1 MKKFLSL
8 VLALVMTM
16 SLVTVSAGAKD
27 FTDSSKITYK
37 EAVDVMFAVKV
48 IDGYTDGSFNPSAT
62 LTRGAAAK
70 IICNLIL
77 GPTTASALVADAAPY
92 KDVPTNHTFAGYI
105 AYCQKTGIISGYA
118 DGTFKPANSLT
129 GYAFMKMLLGALGYK
144 AENEGYTGANW
155 SINVAKRALNV
166 GLSDDLVCDFNG
178 VKAVNREEACLYAFN
193 TLKATMVEYEKN
205 STVTVGN
212 ITIKDTSDAKEM
224 TNTAKTDGNI
234 DKDGKMQFAEKYFT
248 DLRLNDNATD
258 PFMRPANQWK
268 IKSEEIGTYA
278 QTPDLTYTAAVKS
291 SAIYKDLALGDAIE
305 KKNVSVYVD
314 GESADAYAI
323 RKNDN
328 DTEFGGNGVLT
339 EVFYD
344 KNDDSVVIT
353 EVMTYFGQ
361 INKTVK
367 ATSTADAYVE
377 VLTGDAAADNVKK
390 NTAANS
396 TEKYETNETF
406 EDDAYVLYTFSVK
419 EDEIQSVELA
429 KSVAGTVT
437 KVENDKKVDASKNK
451 NVTING
457 ETYKAS
463 ATMANEILDKVSP
476 KNDYTLYL
484 DSYGYGIFVEE
495 EEYVSTDFAL
505 LKDYRDKNSFDTN
518 RALLVLADGTEKIV
532 DTAKNYKKAGSD
544 HLDIGTI
551 VTYKVNDANE
561 YTLKEVKTT
570 EATAPLSSKTTA
582 LKDYQAS
589 TKFKMETDKATIT
602 TGTSDKNAKGT
613 IYANSKTTFVVYNNA
628 DDEWTSYT
636 GIKNAPSVTAAAK
649 KGAVAFWY
657 CKGTSTIAT
666 IVYIV
671 PMNDDIVEDTNNKN
685 IFIAGESV
693 SNYVHDGDD
702 YYTYNAVVGGEIK
715 TVKVDAS
722 AKVYENDGKT
732 LATDKDGNSIKAY
745 ALNGVYGKYSTDS
758 DGFITKL
765 VQYKD
770 TADKTYAIGVGL
782 DKNSEDYTV
791 IVNTVN
797 NGANK
802 KTITVDDD
810 AKFYNVDKDGNITAG
825 SYKTS
830 VVKDEDDI
838 AYYIVEDGMVTT
850 MYVEEVETKDAA
862 NGTVTLENS
871 VNNNNADI
879 TVDNG
884 ADAVVLTVVAK
895 GATKNDVVE
904 SYQWYKDGK
913 KLAAET
919 GKTLTIATDKASDS
933 EYYCKVVFANDKV
946 NGNGVKVVTSDSI
959 KVTVNAYVQT
969 ANVAVYFTTDGTK
982 ATTVGT
988 DVVTVKVQGGVL
1000 ATVTAKDVTLPDGY
1014 KLATDSG
1021 LPAGVTIG
1029 GTPEVIVTV
1038 EKA

>member
-1 MKKFLSL
+1 M
-8 VLALVMTM
+8 
-16 SLVTVSAGAKD
+16 
-27 FTDSSKITYK
+27 
-37 EAVDVMFAVKV
+37 
-48 IDGYTDGSFNPSAT
+48 
-62 LTRGAAAK
+62 
-70 IICNLIL
+70 
-77 GPTTASALVADAAPY
+77 
-92 KDVPTNHTFAGYI
+92 
-105 AYCQKTGIISGYA
+105 
-118 DGTFKPANSLT
+118 
-129 GYAFMKMLLGALGYK
+129 
-144 AENEGYTGANW
+144 
-155 SINVAKRALNV
+155 
-166 GLSDDLVCDFNG
+166 
-178 VKAVNREEACLYAFN
+178 
-193 TLKATMVEYEKN
+193 
-205 STVTVGN
+205 
-212 ITIKDTSDAKEM
+212 
-224 TNTAKTDGNI
+224 
-234 DKDGKMQFAEKYFT
+234 
-248 DLRLNDNATD
+248 
-258 PFMRPANQWK
+258 
-268 IKSEEIGTYA
+268 
-278 QTPDLTYTAAVKS
+278 
-291 SAIYKDLALGDAIE
+291 
-305 KKNVSVYVD
+305 
-314 GESADAYAI
+314 
-323 RKNDN
+323 
-328 DTEFGGNGVLT
+328 
-339 EVFYD
+339 
-344 KNDDSVVIT
+344 
-353 EVMTYFGQ
+353 
-361 INKTVK
+361 
-367 ATSTADAYVE
+367 
-377 VLTGDAAADNVKK
+377 
-390 NTAANS
+390 
-396 TEKYETNETF
+396 
-406 EDDAYVLYTFSVK
+406 
-419 EDEIQSVELA
+419 
-429 KSVAGTVT
+429 
-437 KVENDKKVDASKNK
+437 
-451 NVTING
+451 
-457 ETYKAS
+457 
-463 ATMANEILDKVSP
+463 
-476 KNDYTLYL
+476 
-484 DSYGYGIFVEE
+484 
-495 EEYVSTDFAL
+495 
-505 LKDYRDKNSFDTN
+505 
-518 RALLVLADGTEKIV
+518 
-532 DTAKNYKKAGSD
+532 
-544 HLDIGTI
+544 
-551 VTYKVNDANE
+551 TYKVNDANE

-602 TGTSDKNAKGT
+602 TGTSDKNSKGT

-722 AKVYENDGKT
+722 AKVYKADGKT
-732 LATDKDGNSIKAY
+732 LATDKDGNTIKAY
-745 ALNGVYGKYSTDS
+745 ALNGIYGKYSTDS

-765 VQYKD
+765 VEYKD

-791 IVNTVN
+791 IVNTA
-797 NGANK
+797 GAK

-810 AKFYNVDKDGNITAG
+810 AKFYNVDKDGDITAG

-838 AYYIVEDGMVTT
+838 AYYIVEDDMVTT

-946 NGNGVKVVTSDSI
+946 NGNGVKEVTSDSI

-969 ANVAVYFTTDGTK
+969 ANVAVYFTLDGTK

-1000 ATVTAKDVTLPDGY
+1000 ATVTAADVTPKLPVGY
-1014 KLATDSG
+1014 KLDVKSG

-1038 EKA
+1038 VNV

>member
-1 MKKFLSL
+1 
-8 VLALVMTM
+8 
-16 SLVTVSAGAKD
+16 
-27 FTDSSKITYK
+27 
-37 EAVDVMFAVKV
+37 
-48 IDGYTDGSFNPSAT
+48 
-62 LTRGAAAK
+62 
-70 IICNLIL
+70 
-77 GPTTASALVADAAPY
+77 
-92 KDVPTNHTFAGYI
+92 
-105 AYCQKTGIISGYA
+105 
-118 DGTFKPANSLT
+118 
-129 GYAFMKMLLGALGYK
+129 
-144 AENEGYTGANW
+144 
-155 SINVAKRALNV
+155 
-166 GLSDDLVCDFNG
+166 
-178 VKAVNREEACLYAFN
+178 
-193 TLKATMVEYEKN
+193 
-205 STVTVGN
+205 
-212 ITIKDTSDAKEM
+212 
-224 TNTAKTDGNI
+224 
-234 DKDGKMQFAEKYFT
+234 
-248 DLRLNDNATD
+248 
-258 PFMRPANQWK
+258 
-268 IKSEEIGTYA
+268 
-278 QTPDLTYTAAVKS
+278 
-291 SAIYKDLALGDAIE
+291 
-305 KKNVSVYVD
+305 
-314 GESADAYAI
+314 
-323 RKNDN
+323 
-328 DTEFGGNGVLT
+328 
-339 EVFYD
+339 
-344 KNDDSVVIT
+344 
-353 EVMTYFGQ
+353 
-361 INKTVK
+361 
-367 ATSTADAYVE
+367 
-377 VLTGDAAADNVKK
+377 
-390 NTAANS
+390 
-396 TEKYETNETF
+396 
-406 EDDAYVLYTFSVK
+406 
-419 EDEIQSVELA
+419 
-429 KSVAGTVT
+429 
-437 KVENDKKVDASKNK
+437 
-451 NVTING
+451 
-457 ETYKAS
+457 
-463 ATMANEILDKVSP
+463 
-476 KNDYTLYL
+476 
-484 DSYGYGIFVEE
+484 
-495 EEYVSTDFAL
+495 
-505 LKDYRDKNSFDTN
+505 
-518 RALLVLADGTEKIV
+518 
-532 DTAKNYKKAGSD
+532 
-544 HLDIGTI
+544 
-551 VTYKVNDANE
+551 
-561 YTLKEVKTT
+561 
-570 EATAPLSSKTTA
+570 
-582 LKDYQAS
+582 
-589 TKFKMETDKATIT
+589 
-602 TGTSDKNAKGT
+602 
-613 IYANSKTTFVVYNNA
+613 
-628 DDEWTSYT
+628 
-636 GIKNAPSVTAAAK
+636 
-649 KGAVAFWY
+649 
-657 CKGTSTIAT
+657 
-666 IVYIV
+666 
-671 PMNDDIVEDTNNKN
+671 MNDDIVEDTNNKN

-745 ALNGVYGKYSTDS
+745 ALNGIYGKYSTDS

-765 VQYKD
+765 VEYNN

-810 AKFYNVDKDGNITAG
+810 AKFYNVDKDGDITAG

-946 NGNGVKVVTSDSI
+946 NGNGVKEVTSDSI

-1014 KLATDSG
+1014 KLAANSG